1 MTLKCK
7 YCGHDTELSEHETA
21 QIRADLD
28 RRYTRD
34 EQNRM
39 PLSVICARC
48 IPAHTSRIVQ
58 AAAEGSL
65 RLKRI
70 RAEHPDITEEALA
83 SNPLRHVLTNVIGA
97 KPDTEVR
104 VEERT
109 LVDGEVLLMCSD
121 GLYGPLDTAAL
132 TALMNKTS
140 PLETKAQEM
149 LLAAL
154 DGGSRD
160 NATVLL
166 VEYHA

>member
-39 PLSVICARC
+39 PISVICARC

-58 AAAEGSL
+58 AAAEGGL

-70 RAEHPDITEEALA
+70 RAE
-83 SNPLRHVLTNVIGA
+83 
-97 KPDTEVR
+97 
-104 VEERT
+104 RT
-109 LVDGEVLLMCSD
+109 RRPSIKHTPKRWRQSL
-121 GLYGPLDTAAL
+121 
-132 TALMNKTS
+132 N
-140 PLETKAQEM
+140 
-149 LLAAL
+149 
-154 DGGSRD
+154 
-160 NATVLL
+160 
-166 VEYHA
+166 